1 LNVNSLF
8 DFCFLKSNLTPDSI
22 ISINAEFKS
31 KRTKF
36 KIASIAQK
44 ETNQVNEVINYR
56 NKTCFEFI
64 ILGFRSVSKSD

>member
-31 KRTKF
+31 T
-36 KIASIAQK
+36 SIAQK